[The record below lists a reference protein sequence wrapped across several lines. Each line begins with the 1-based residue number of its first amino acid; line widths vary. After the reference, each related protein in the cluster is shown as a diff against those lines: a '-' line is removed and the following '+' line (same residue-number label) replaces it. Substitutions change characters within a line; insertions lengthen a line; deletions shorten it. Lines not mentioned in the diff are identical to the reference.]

1 MNMGPE
7 EAIHAETTVV
17 ESKSRLEQLAGDL
30 LARADIQIGGQRPWD
45 LQIHHADFFS
55 RVLSQG
61 SLGLGESYQQG
72 WWDCGQIDALIAR
85 MLSARLDREVRHR
98 GLVWLALKARLSNPQ
113 SIRRAWQVGREHY
126 DLGNTLFERMLGPS
140 MAYSCGYWANAR
152 TLDEAQAAKHDLVC
166 RKLGLQPGMR
176 LLDIGC
182 GWGGLMRHAAE
193 HYGAHCVGLTIS
205 REQAEFVRQ
214 RAQGLAIQV
223 ELIDYRRLG
232 SESVQGFD
240 RVASIGMFEHVGL
253 KNYRSFFD
261 AAVRHLAPDGLML
274 LHTIGKNRR
283 GLGVDPWIEKYIF
296 PNGSL
301 PAIGEISDA
310 AEAFF
315 VIEDVHN
322 FGADYDSTL
331 MAWHDNFEKAWP
343 SMQREYS
350 PGFYRTWRYYLLVC
364 AGTFRVRDNQLWQFV
379 LSPRGRPGGYR
390 RPLR

>member
-7 EAIHAETTVV
+7 EVIHAETPVV
-17 ESKSRLEQLAGDL
+17 ESKSRLEQVVGDL
-30 LARADIQIGGQRPWD
+30 LSRADIQIGGSRPWD
-45 LQIHHADFFS
+45 LQVHHADFFS
-55 RVLSQG
+55 RVLTQG

-72 WWDCGQIDALIAR
+72 WWDCAEIDALIAR
-85 MLSARLDREVRHR
+85 MLSARLDLEVKHR
-98 GLVWLALKARLSNPQ
+98 GLVWLALRARLGNPQ
-113 SIRRAWQVGREHY
+113 SVRRAWQVGREHY
-126 DLGNTLFERMLGPS
+126 DLGNGLFERMLGPL
-140 MAYSCGYWANAR
+140 MAYSCGYWADAQ

-193 HYGAHCVGLTIS
+193 HYGAHCLGLTIS

-214 RAQGLAIQV
+214 RSQGLPIRV
-223 ELIDYRRLG
+223 ELVDYRRFSAEPG
-232 SESVQGFD
+232 RGFD
-240 RVASIGMFEHVGL
+240 RVASVGMFEHVGL
-253 KNYRSFFD
+253 KNYRSFFAT
-261 AAVRHLAPDGLML
+261 AARHLLPDGLML

-315 VIEDVHN
+315 VIEDLHN
-322 FGADYDSTL
+322 FGADYDRTL
-331 MAWHDNFEKAWP
+331 MAWHRNFENAWP
-343 SMQREYS
+343 SLQQDY
-350 PGFYRTWRYYLLVC
+350 PAGFYRMWRYYLLAC
-364 AGTFRVRDNQLWQFV
+364 AGTFRARDNQLWQFV
-379 LSPRGRPGGYR
+379 MSPRGKPGGYR